1 MYVRDILKAKGTD
14 VFTVGPDESVADLV
28 QQLVARKIGSAVV
41 LEGGRVAGV
50 VSERDVIYALARRGG
65 DCIHSRARDLMN
77 TDVVSCTP
85 DTAIDDLMN
94 AMTERRIRYLPVL
107 ENGELAGIVSI
118 GDAVKSRIESV
129 EREASQLREY
139 IQA

>member
-28 QQLVARKIGSAVV
+28 QQLVARRIGSAVV
-41 LEGGRVAGV
+41 LEGGRVVGV